1 MKSLSTQPHT
11 TLCRVP
17 VPPRAQRHP
26 PLRHSVIRPSSF
38 TQTLLLA
45 TLACS
50 FLCALADAG
59 AEPLTRA
66 AALRIAEAYC
76 NYTWQATA
84 KNVLQGRDIDG
95 VEVHTPNNAATPD
108 TNTPPDPNL
117 WNIGATN
124 TGMPYKWGGFDSL
137 ETFEAGLK
145 KGKAAG
151 DIYSLEKRRLG
162 GAAVSSNAVGI
173 DCSGFI
179 SRCWKLPTK
188 QSTNSLPSICTRLSS
203 PADLKP
209 GDIMDGAGGH
219 VILFARWLDDRKSRA
234 QFYESSPFTKVIAST
249 YDISDLTLRGFLPF
263 RYKSIRD

>member
-124 TGMPYKWGGFDSL
+124 PGMPYKWGGFDSL
-137 ETFEAGLK
+137 ETFEAGIK

-151 DIYSLEKRRLG
+151 D
-162 GAAVSSNAVGI
+162 
-173 DCSGFI
+173 
-179 SRCWKLPTK
+179 
-188 QSTNSLPSICTRLSS
+188 
-203 PADLKP
+203 
-209 GDIMDGAGGH
+209 H
-219 VILFARWLDDRKSRA
+219 VIMFARWLDDEKSRA